1 MVVVLSGGNGQGERA
16 QLHRLIPGL
25 EPETYEELSRLT
37 PKLLPEGTVLF
48 RPGDEAPGF
57 VLVLDGTIAVSLTG
71 RSGREIELYAVAPG
85 ETCVQT
91 TLCLLGQQVY
101 SAEAAARTPLTL
113 LIVPRGQF
121 ARLIDTS
128 PGFRN
133 YVFRSFGTRL
143 ADVTA
148 VLEQVAFVRIEARLA
163 AELLKRT
170 GRDGVAS
177 VTHQD
182 LASAI
187 GSAREVV
194 SRRLE
199 GLARQGLV
207 VLERGAVRIANR
219 AGLEEVAEISTPP

>member
-1 MVVVLSGGNGQGERA
+1 MVERQCGPDAPGARA
-16 QLHRLIPGL
+16 QLDTLIPGL
-25 EPETYEELSRLT
+25 EPETYDELSRLP
-37 PKLLPEGTVLF
+37 PKRVQAGTVLF

-71 RSGREIELYAVAPG
+71 RSGREIELYQVAPG

-121 ARLIDTS
+121 ARLMDGAPS
-128 PGFRN
+128 FRN

-163 AELLKRT
+163 AELLKRA
-170 GRDGVAS
+170 GPGGVAY

-199 GLARQGLV
+199 GLSRQGLV
-207 VLERGAVRIANR
+207 ALERGSVRIADR
-219 AGLEEVAEISTPP
+219 AGLQEVAEISAIP

>member
-1 MVVVLSGGNGQGERA
+1 MKPSASDARARLAVLISG
-16 QLHRLIPGL
+16 LDPHSY
-25 EPETYEELSRLT
+25 TELSRLP
-37 PKLLPEGTVLF
+37 PKRVEAGTVVF
-48 RPGDEAPGF
+48 RPGDEASGF
-57 VLVLDGTIAVSLTG
+57 VLVLDGTISVSLTG
-71 RSGREIELYAVAPG
+71 RSGREIELYEVSPG

-101 SAEAAARTPLTL
+101 SAEAIARTALTM
-113 LIVPRGQF
+113 LIVPPGQF
-121 ARLIDTS
+121 ARLLESS
-128 PGFRN
+128 PGFRD

-163 AELLKRT
+163 AELLKRA
-170 GRDGVAS
+170 GANGVAR

-182 LASAI
+182 LAMTI

-199 GLARQGLV
+199 GLSRRRMGS
-207 VLERGAVRIANR
+207 LERGLVRIVDR
-219 AGLEEVAEISTPP
+219 AALEELAEISAAG

>member
-1 MVVVLSGGNGQGERA
+1 MVAIGHEEAQGQNARLEA
-16 QLHRLIPGL
+16 LIPGL
-25 EPETYEELSRLT
+25 EQETYLELSKLPTRRLT
-37 PKLLPEGTVLF
+37 AGTVLF

-57 VLVLDGTIAVSLTG
+57 VLVLEGAISVSLTG
-71 RSGREIELYAVAPG
+71 RSGREIELYEVAPG
-85 ETCVQT
+85 ETCIQT

-101 SAEAAARTPLTL
+101 SAEAAARTPLSL
-113 LIVPRGQF
+113 LIVPGGQF
-121 ARLIDTS
+121 ARLIDGS

-163 AELLKRT
+163 AELLKRA
-170 GRDGVAS
+170 DAEGVAY

-182 LASAI
+182 LATAI

-199 GLARQGLV
+199 VLSRQGLV
-207 VLERGAVRIANR
+207 GLERGLVRVTDR
-219 AGLEEVAEISTPP
+219 PGLREVAENSAGP

>member
-1 MVVVLSGGNGQGERA
+1 MTGLAGADERA
-16 QLHRLIPGL
+16 QLAELIPGL
-25 EPETYEELSRLT
+25 EPETYAELSRLQ
-37 PKLLPEGTVLF
+37 PKRIAAGTVLF

-57 VLVLDGTIAVSLTG
+57 VLVLDGTISVSLIG
-71 RSGREIELYAVAPG
+71 RSGREIELYGVAPG

-91 TLCLLGQQVY
+91 TLCLLGHQVY
-101 SAEAAARTPLTL
+101 SAEAVARTQMSLI
-113 LIVPRGQF
+113 IVPRGQF
-121 ARLIDTS
+121 TRLIEGS
-128 PGFRN
+128 SGFRN

-163 AELLKRT
+163 AELLKRA
-170 GRDGVAS
+170 GHDGIAR

-182 LASAI
+182 LATAI

-199 GLARQGLV
+199 ELSRQGLV
-207 VLERGAVRIANR
+207 ALDRGLVRVTDR
-219 AGLEEVAEISTPP
+219 AGLREVAESSAGP